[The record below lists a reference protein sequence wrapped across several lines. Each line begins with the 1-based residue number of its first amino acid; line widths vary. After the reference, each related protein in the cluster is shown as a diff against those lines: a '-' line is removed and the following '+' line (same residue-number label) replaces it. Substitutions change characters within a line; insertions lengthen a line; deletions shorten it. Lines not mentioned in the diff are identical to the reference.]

1 MPHSII
7 LFASSRPFGN
17 SRKIA
22 EYLKSNT
29 GADFLDI
36 NHLDISYYDY
46 EHRNRNDQ
54 FIPTFENIIKYDTL
68 IFVTPVYWYS
78 MCAPMKTFFDRMSD
92 LVTIRKDLGRRLAGK
107 KMAALCCASDEEEY
121 PGFFMPFERSAD
133 YLDMTYLGNLH
144 TWVDNENIPDI
155 VKIGIDRFAAR
166 INSGK
171 KQIWNNGIPEP
182 KKKL

>member
-1 MPHSII
+1 MPHSVI
-7 LFASSRPFGN
+7 LFASSRAFGN

-22 EYLKSNT
+22 EYLKSKT
-29 GADFLDI
+29 GSDFLDI
-36 NHLDISYYDY
+36 TGLDISYYDY

-54 FIPTFENIIKYDTL
+54 FIPTFEAILKYDTL
-68 IFVTPVYWYS
+68 LFVTPVYWYS

-92 LVTIRKDLGRRLAGK
+92 LVTIRKDLGRGLAGK

-133 YLDMTYLGNLH
+133 YLDMTYLGRLH
-144 TWVDNENIPDI
+144 TWVENENIPVTVRDNI
-155 VKIGIDRFAAR
+155 ERFAAH
-166 INSGK
+166 IHSGT
-171 KQIWNNGIPEP
+171 KQVSKNGLPEQ